1 MMIFCSK
8 GSGVSSD
15 QHATWQETSVQ
26 RCGRRSNFGLE
37 CLPIFGGGQM
47 VRNGYGQ
54 VGNTHPSTKDERCQ
68 RI

>member
-1 MMIFCSK
+1 M
-8 GSGVSSD
+8 
-15 QHATWQETSVQ
+15 Q

-54 VGNTHPSTKDERCQ
+54 VGNTHPSTKGAVPEDLNGISEGGYY
-68 RI
+68 